1 MPGVPH
7 RRLNHEELPGCVGTG
22 SEANPRSKHG
32 VVVVESVGPRGVAKG
47 KSVLALPWEV
57 RRVAP
62 GSGHLNPV
70 AAGNGIVGVP
80 GPEVAQLEL
89 DSGNVGLGLR
99 F

>member
-1 MPGVPH
+1 MPRVPH
-7 RRLNHEELPGCVGTG
+7 GGLDEAKLPARVGFG
-22 SEANPRSKHG
+22 SKTNPSSKHG
-32 VVVVESVGPRGVAKG
+32 MVVVESVGPRGVAKG

-80 GPEVAQLEL
+80 GSEVAQLEL
-89 DSGNVGLGLR
+89 DSGNRRLGLR